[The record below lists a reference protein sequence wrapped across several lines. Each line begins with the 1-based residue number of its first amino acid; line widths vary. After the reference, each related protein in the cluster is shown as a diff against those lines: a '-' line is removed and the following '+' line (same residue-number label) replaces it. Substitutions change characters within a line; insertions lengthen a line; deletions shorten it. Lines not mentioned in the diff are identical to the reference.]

1 MNNTSL
7 TSPEQVT
14 VAIVDEPP
22 KLAVVTPAKISKNS
36 RRSRNSIL
44 ISPKKIPKVTPT
56 KELPEVKCDV
66 CQVVG
71 KPQELVK

>member
-7 TSPEQVT
+7 TSPEEVT
-14 VAIVDEPP
+14 VAIVDEP